1 MLTSRKAQRCPEL
14 RRYQE
19 IPLSK
24 ISFLKGSGVS
34 GRLLSLIILVL
45 TNPHGSMTSSFLKKK
60 KLSVTNHFDI
70 QMYIFITQI

>member
-1 MLTSRKAQRCPEL
+1 MFTSRKAQRCPEL

-34 GRLLSLIILVL
+34 GRLLSLIISVL
-45 TNPHGSMTSSFLKKK
+45 TNAHGSMTSSFLKTNKK
-60 KLSVTNHFDI
+60 V
-70 QMYIFITQI
+70 

>member
-1 MLTSRKAQRCPEL
+1 MFTSRKAQRCPEL

-34 GRLLSLIILVL
+34 GRLLSLIISVL

-60 KLSVTNHFDI
+60 KSVTNSFDI
-70 QMYIFITQI
+70 QIYIFISKI